1 MAIKL
6 ERQIFSRRKHPC
18 AIFCNVSVFFE
29 NSNQQQKMLIEWY
42 KYETFVQK
50 SSDFRNK
57 KTASFLFASRKS
69 KESSSHPDRSHSAPD
84 LFPVTSQPLTLQES
98 LPIKPL
104 PRMRFFQKSPPQK
117 KTREKQ
123 WRNKF
128 VELSLVLSQPHPFGA
143 FFLRV
148 FPGWEEF
155 PKALLLPWYMAELWI
170 SSSWTLCGQNLEPE
184 IFFTHATATWRFP
197 PGGWWSFFFFSGG
210 WRRNTLWTK
219 TRNPPTNKQ
228 TSRKTIVERS
238 IRTKPTP
245 EISNDISRTRFEP
258 VSSVRTFF
266 TKVRSSLAKN
276 MPPRSG
282 FCSQKERL
290 GTS

>member
-1 MAIKL
+1 
-6 ERQIFSRRKHPC
+6 
-18 AIFCNVSVFFE
+18 
-29 NSNQQQKMLIEWY
+29 MLPKI
-42 KYETFVQK
+42 
-50 SSDFRNK
+50 
-57 KTASFLFASRKS
+57 
-69 KESSSHPDRSHSAPD
+69 
-84 LFPVTSQPLTLQES
+84 
-98 LPIKPL
+98 
-104 PRMRFFQKSPPQK
+104 PPPK

-123 WRNKF
+123 WRTKWTR
-128 VELSLVLSQPHPFGA
+128 HPWCWVNRILLERFFFGC
-143 FFLRV
+143 FRV
-148 FPGWEEF
+148 GKNSPRPYCCHDTWQSSESHHHERCV
-155 PKALLLPWYMAELWI
+155 ARI
-170 SSSWTLCGQNLEPE
+170 SSLR
-184 IFFTHATATWRFP
+184 FFTHGYATWRFP
-197 PGGWWSFFFFSGG
+197 PGDGGVFFFFFPGG
-210 WRRNTLWTK
+210 EWNTLWTK

-266 TKVRSSLAKN
+266 TKIRFSLAKN

>member
-1 MAIKL
+1 MENKMDEASLVCWVNRILL
-6 ERQIFSRRKHPC
+6 ER
-18 AIFCNVSVFFE
+18 FFFGCFRVGK
-29 NSNQQQKMLIEWY
+29 NSK
-42 KYETFVQK
+42 
-50 SSDFRNK
+50 
-57 KTASFLFASRKS
+57 
-69 KESSSHPDRSHSAPD
+69 
-84 LFPVTSQPLTLQES
+84 
-98 LPIKPL
+98 L
-104 PRMRFFQKSPPQK
+104 PR
-117 KTREKQ
+117 
-123 WRNKF
+123 
-128 VELSLVLSQPHPFGA
+128 PHCCHDTWQSSESHHHERCVA
-143 FFLRV
+143 R
-148 FPGWEEF
+148 
-155 PKALLLPWYMAELWI
+155 I
-170 SSSWTLCGQNLEPE
+170 SSLR
-184 IFFTHATATWRFP
+184 FFTHRYLEVSTR
-197 PGGWWSFFFFSGG
+197 GWWSFFFFSGG

-266 TKVRSSLAKN
+266 TKIRFSLAKN